1 MPSGDSERETLRQ
14 ARVTEEPHQVVTRTL
29 EERRDRFLRRW
40 AEQGPSVRLEWCERV
55 GPGFSLVGLLGLQ
68 NVVET
73 DSTKRA

>member
-40 AEQGPSVRLEWCERV
+40 AEQGPSVAAGMVRTCGTRFFLSWATWATK
-55 GPGFSLVGLLGLQ
+55 
-68 NVVET
+68 VVAT
-73 DSTKRA
+73 DSTKAA